1 MSDTIV
7 TQLSELDRKL
17 INLLQDGF
25 PLTPRPFETVAQ
37 QINQD
42 WAKEG
47 VEAESLKTTE
57 AEVIE
62 RIQALLDDGILS
74 RFGPMYQA
82 ERMGGGLT
90 LAAMMVTEDDYERV
104 TEQVNAFPQVAHNYR
119 REHELN
125 MWFVLATESPEEIE
139 DCIEEMESLTG
150 YRVFNMPKKEE
161 FYVGLRFAL

>member
-1 MSDTIV
+1 MNAITRENM
-7 TQLSELDRKL
+7 SELDKKL

-37 QINQD
+37 ELLQGGL
-42 WAKEG
+42 E
-47 VEAESLKTTE
+47 VTE
-57 AEVIE
+57 AEVMQ

-74 RFGPMYQA
+74 RFGPMYQV

-90 LAAMMVTEDDYERV
+90 LAAMKVTEEDYDRV
-104 TEQVNAFPQVAHNYR
+104 TQQVNKFPQVAHNYR

-139 DCIEEMESLTG
+139 DCIDDMELATG
-150 YRVFNMPKKEE
+150 YHVFNMPKEEE